1 VFVKAILVMLLLT
14 ASAAGAQTGD
24 QAGNQTGNQAGTVGP
39 STIPGETREQKL
51 FAIQEY
57 LKSMDVNAD
66 GKLTQT
72 EWTEGGGKKAG
83 FDTLDT
89 NRDSILTV
97 QELRSNSRKLRA
109 FEDFEAAAPY

>member
-1 VFVKAILVMLLLT
+1 MKTVLVMLLFA
-14 ASAAGAQTGD
+14 ASAANAQT
-24 QAGNQTGNQAGTVGP
+24 GTVGP

-51 FAIQEY
+51 AAIQEL

-72 EWTEGGGKKAG
+72 EWMEAGGQKAG

-109 FEDFEAAAPY
+109 FEDFKAAPLY